1 MFEKCGA
8 RVLLVDDEEDFTT
21 NLAMILSVRG
31 FHATAV
37 HDGEGAIRA
46 VEEGDFD
53 VAILDL
59 MMPGI
64 DGIET
69 LRQIKLRRPLIEV
82 IMLTGHGS
90 VETGVEGMRLG
101 AFDYAMKPI
110 EVSELLEK
118 VADAYERKLMREQQ
132 SGELRKPKSAV

>member
-1 MFEKCGA
+1 MMSETNSA
-8 RVLLVDDEEDFTT
+8 RVLLIDDEEAFTS

-31 FHATAV
+31 YEATAV
-37 HDGEGAIRA
+37 HDGESAIRA
-46 VEEGDFD
+46 VEEGGFD

-69 LRQIKLRRPLIEV
+69 LRRIKRKKPFLEV

-90 VETGVEGMRLG
+90 VATGVEGMNLG

-110 EVSELLEK
+110 DVADLLEK
-118 VADAYERKLMREQQ
+118 IADAYQRKLLQEQRG
-132 SGELRKPKSAV
+132 GEL

>member
-1 MFEKCGA
+1 MDVMMSETNSA
-8 RVLLVDDEEDFTT
+8 RVLLIDDEVAFTS

-31 FHATAV
+31 YEATAV
-37 HDGEGAIRA
+37 HDGESAVRA
-46 VEEGDFD
+46 VEEGEFD

-69 LRQIKLRRPLIEV
+69 LRQIKRKKPLLEV

-90 VETGVEGMRLG
+90 VDTGVEGMNLG

-110 EVSELLEK
+110 DIGDLLEK
-118 VADAYERKLMREQQ
+118 IADAYQRKLLQEQR
-132 SGELRKPKSAV
+132 SGNP

>member
-1 MFEKCGA
+1 MSETNSA
-8 RVLLVDDEEDFTT
+8 RVLLIDDEVAFTS

-31 FHATAV
+31 YEATAV
-37 HDGEGAIRA
+37 HDGESAVRA
-46 VEEGDFD
+46 VEEGDYD

-69 LRQIKLRRPLIEV
+69 LRQIKRKKPLLEV

-90 VETGVEGMRLG
+90 VDTGVEGMHLG

-110 EVSELLEK
+110 DIGDLLEK
-118 VADAYERKLMREQQ
+118 IADAYQRKLLQEQRN
-132 SGELRKPKSAV
+132 GNP

>member
-1 MFEKCGA
+1 MSETNSA
-8 RVLLVDDEEDFTT
+8 RVLLIDDEVAFTD

-31 FHATAV
+31 YETAAV
-37 HDGEGAIRA
+37 HDGESALRA

-69 LRQIKLRRPLIEV
+69 LRQIKRKKPFLEV

-90 VETGVEGMRLG
+90 VETGVEGMQLG

-110 EVSELLEK
+110 DIGDLLEK
-118 VADAYERKLMREQQ
+118 IADAHQRKLLQEQR
-132 SGELRKPKSAV
+132 SGIP

>member
-1 MFEKCGA
+1 MMSETNSA
-8 RVLLVDDEEDFTT
+8 RVLLIDDEVAFTS

-31 FHATAV
+31 YEATAV
-37 HDGEGAIRA
+37 HDGESAVRA

-59 MMPGI
+59 LMPGI

-69 LRQIKLRRPLIEV
+69 LRQIKRKKPLLEV

-90 VETGVEGMRLG
+90 VATGVEGMNLG

-110 EVSELLEK
+110 DIGDLLEK
-118 VADAYERKLMREQQ
+118 IADAYQRKLLQEQR
-132 SGELRKPKSAV
+132 SGNP

>member
-1 MFEKCGA
+1 MMSETNSA
-8 RVLLVDDEEDFTT
+8 RVLLIDDEEAFTS

-31 FHATAV
+31 YEATAV
-37 HDGEGAIRA
+37 HDGESAVRA

-69 LRQIKLRRPLIEV
+69 LRQIKRKKPLLEV

-90 VETGVEGMRLG
+90 VDTGVEGMNLG

-110 EVSELLEK
+110 DIGDLLEK
-118 VADAYERKLMREQQ
+118 IADAYQRKLLQEQR
-132 SGELRKPKSAV
+132 SGNP